1 MRLIDVARCP
11 RCLGAIAPL
20 GERFACQNAECGLSK
35 RSFMSVS
42 GQPVLVDFEASI
54 FTEGAFQD
62 GRGSVRPRDD
72 TGRSLKTRLRE
83 LVIGSNPVAAA
94 MCARLVREAKRERPR
109 PAILVIGGGAVGSGA
124 SELYER
130 DDIDLVCTDVY
141 ASRHTHY
148 VADAHKLPFA
158 TGAFDA
164 IWIQAVLEHV
174 LDPAIVVAEIHRVLR
189 PGGLVYADTTFMQ
202 QVHEGAYDFTRFT
215 LSGHRWL
222 FRSFEE
228 VDSGPV
234 GGAGTA
240 TIWSIRYLLRALGA
254 PDKAA
259 TALTLPFFALRF
271 LDRVARRRNNAD
283 AACGVYFMGR
293 RSEAPIRPADMLAY
307 YERQAAQP
315 RSRPRADGLTA
326 AEA

>member
-1 MRLIDVARCP
+1 MRLIQFARCP
-11 RCLGAIAPL
+11 RCLGAIAPR
-20 GERFACQNAECGLSK
+20 GERFACQNPACQLSE
-35 RSFMSVS
+35 RGFMSVS

-54 FTEGAFQD
+54 FTERAFQD

-72 TGRSLKTRLRE
+72 TGKALKTRLRE

-94 MCARLVREAKRERPR
+94 MCARLVREAKRVRPR
-109 PAILVIGGGAVGSGA
+109 PAILVVGGGAVGSGA

-141 ASRHTHY
+141 ASQHTHY

-158 TGAFDA
+158 AGAFDA

-174 LDPAIVVAEIHRVLR
+174 LEPATVVAEIHRVLS
-189 PGGLVYADTTFMQ
+189 PGGLVYADTPFMQ

-240 TIWSIRYLLRALGA
+240 TVWSIRYLLRALGV

-259 TALTLPFFALRF
+259 TALTLPFFLLRF
-271 LDRVARRRNNAD
+271 LDRFARRRNNAD
-283 AACGVYFMGR
+283 AASGVYFMGR
-293 RSEAPIRPADMLAY
+293 RSDVTLRPADMLAY
-307 YERQAAQP
+307 YERQVAQP
-315 RSRPRADGLTA
+315 QGRRQDGLTPA
-326 AEA
+326 GA